1 MVITGVVF
9 LLTLAQAAPPRIQ
22 APAAPPRPPA
32 PAAKD
37 ADATALAA
45 GWNAYG
51 SGQVDVAV
59 KTADALLQRRP
70 WDRAAAM
77 LRIHAL
83 AKAVPERGLDA
94 YEQWLKRKG
103 VEDAGM
109 LEPVA
114 IAVLQQIVAGTR
126 ADLRP
131 QALRALALS
140 RVSGAREALAAD
152 KTSDQALIDSDA
164 AAARGGDAAAAQR
177 LNARVSTEGSP
188 ALVQA
193 FASLGVSAGEPGLLL
208 LAKSSDRVTRV
219 AAVDA
224 LGAVKSDAAR
234 AAATAALRD
243 PDPTVRES
251 ATIALARMG
260 DQAALATVDR
270 MLNSNVPDVQVTAA
284 RAFEGR
290 PGPWVAVL
298 RPLLDNPDGLTRLDA
313 ARVIAPADP
322 DAARRVFTTALG
334 DTNPVIRSESAKAL
348 AEIPDLRLTGE
359 DLAALRARL
368 RDGDPVIRLAAASA
382 ILRVARE

>member
-1 MVITGVVF
+1 MIVHGIVL
-9 LLTLAQAAPPRIQ
+9 LLTLAQAPPPRAQ
-22 APAAPPRPPA
+22 APAPARPPTSA
-32 PAAKD
+32 TKD
-37 ADATALAA
+37 ADAAALAA

-51 SGQVDVAV
+51 SGQIDAAV
-59 KTADALLQRRP
+59 KMADALLQRRP

-83 AKAVPERGLDA
+83 SKASPERGLDA
-94 YEQWLKRKG
+94 YEQWLKRKRI
-103 VEDAGM
+103 EDAGM

-114 IAVLQQIVAGTR
+114 IAVLQQIAVGTR
-126 ADLRP
+126 ADVRVP
-131 QALRALALS
+131 ALRALALS

-152 KTSDQALIDSDA
+152 TTGEQAQIDSDVS
-164 AAARGGDAAAAQR
+164 AARNGDAGAVQR
-177 LNARVSTEGSP
+177 LNARASTDSSP

-193 FASLGVSAGEPGLLL
+193 FASMGVSAGEPGLLL
-208 LAKSSDRVTRV
+208 LAKSSDRLTRV

-224 LGAVKSDAAR
+224 LGAIKSDAAR
-234 AAATAALRD
+234 AAATDALRD
-243 PDPTVRES
+243 SDPVVRTS

-260 DQAALATVDR
+260 DQDALTVVDR
-270 MLNSNVPDVQVTAA
+270 MLKSNVPDVQVTAA
-284 RAFEGR
+284 RAWEGK

-322 DAARRVFTTALG
+322 DAARRVFSAALG
-334 DTNPVIRSESAKAL
+334 DPNPVIQSESAKAL

-359 DLAALRARL
+359 DLAALRGRL
-368 RDGDPVIRLAAASA
+368 RDGDPVIRQAAASA